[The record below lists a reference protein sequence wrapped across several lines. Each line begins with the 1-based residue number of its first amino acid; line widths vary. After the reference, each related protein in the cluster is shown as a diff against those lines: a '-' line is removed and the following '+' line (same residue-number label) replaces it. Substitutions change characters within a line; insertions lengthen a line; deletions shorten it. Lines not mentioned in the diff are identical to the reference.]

1 VKNGP
6 LFPEPFLA
14 VGDVMR
20 KPLTSFFLTILGIGL
35 GGLFLLGL
43 LIQLVPYGRNHT
55 NPPVLAEPAWD
66 SPQTRA
72 LFFRACADCHSN
84 ETVWPWY
91 SHIAPV
97 SWLVQRD
104 VEEGRRAFN
113 VSEWGRSENKG
124 DDAAETVQKGTMP
137 PAIYLLTHSAARLS
151 PTEKQALLQ
160 GLLATFGGE
169 GGSVEGVEGDEGGD
183 D

>member
-1 VKNGP
+1 
-6 LFPEPFLA
+6 
-14 VGDVMR
+14 MR
-20 KPLTSFFLTILGIGL
+20 KSLSSCLLSVLGFVA
-35 GGLFLLGL
+35 GGLVLLGL

-72 LFFRACADCHSN
+72 TVFRACADCHSN

-91 SHIAPV
+91 SHVAPV

-113 VSEWGRSENKG
+113 VSEWGRGENKG

-137 PAIYLLTHSAARLS
+137 PAMYLLTHPAARLS
-151 PTEKQALLQ
+151 PAEKQAFIQ

-169 GGSVEGVEGDEGGD
+169 GGEGGGEGGVEGNGYEEEGD
-183 D
+183 